1 LGSAL
6 MAKRP
11 VALLD
16 TVREVYTP
24 EGVALRLPAAGPVPR
39 AMAWLIDAGIR
50 YALLAMVS
58 TILAMTGEAGAGV
71 YLIVLFVVFWGY
83 PVLFEVL
90 MDGQTPGKRAMA
102 LRVIAADGAPVGWL
116 ASFARNLL
124 RTVDFLPFGYALG
137 LIVGYADPW
146 GRRLGDMVAKTVVIH
161 APREPSSALAR
172 LEGAYPPA
180 MPLQPQEQAAVIAFA
195 ERARLLTPGRQEEL
209 ANIAAPIVGS
219 GGGLGVRRLQGVA
232 NWLLGRT

>member
-1 LGSAL
+1 

-11 VALLD
+11 AVLLD

-50 YALLAMVS
+50 YAVLSLVMLL
-58 TILAMTGEAGAGV
+58 LAMTGEAGMGV
-71 YLIVLFVVFWGY
+71 YAVVLFVVLWGY

-116 ASFARNLL
+116 ASFTRNLL
-124 RTVDFLPFGYALG
+124 RTVDFLPVGYGVG

-146 GRRLGDMVAKTVVIH
+146 GRRLGDLVAKTVVIH
-161 APREPSSALAR
+161 APREPSAALTR
-172 LEGAYPPA
+172 LEGAFAPA

-209 ANIAAPIVGS
+209 ANIAAPIVGI
-219 GGGLGVRRLQGVA
+219 GGATGVRRLQGVA
-232 NWLLGRT
+232 NWLLGRA

>member
-1 LGSAL
+1 

-11 VALLD
+11 EALLD

-50 YALLAMVS
+50 YAVLSVFSM
-58 TILAMTGEAGAGV
+58 ILAMSGEAGMGV
-71 YLIVLFVVFWGY
+71 YLVLLFATMWGY
-83 PVLFEVL
+83 PIIFEAM
-90 MDGQTPGKRAMA
+90 MDGQTPGKRAMS

-124 RTVDFLPFGYALG
+124 RTVDFLPLGYAVG
-137 LIVGYADPW
+137 VIVGYTDPW

-161 APREPSSALAR
+161 APREPSHPLSR
-172 LEGAYPPA
+172 LEGAYAPS

-195 ERARLLTPGRQEEL
+195 ERAQALTPARQEEL
-209 ANIAAPIVGS
+209 ANIAAPAVGS
-219 GGGLGVRRLQGVA
+219 GGALGVRRLQGVA
-232 NWLLGRT
+232 NWLLGRA

>member
-1 LGSAL
+1 

-11 VALLD
+11 AALLD

-50 YALLAMVS
+50 YAVLTVVSLLLAMGS
-58 TILAMTGEAGAGV
+58 EAGMGI
-71 YLIVLFVVFWGY
+71 YLVVFFVIFWGY

-90 MDGQTPGKRAMA
+90 MDGQTPGKRAMS

-116 ASFARNLL
+116 ASFTRNLL
-124 RTVDFLPFGYALG
+124 RTVDFLPFGYGVG

-146 GRRLGDMVAKTVVIH
+146 GRRLGDMVAKTIVIH
-161 APREPSSALAR
+161 APREPSAALAR

-195 ERARLLTPGRQEEL
+195 ERARNLTPGRQQEL
-209 ANIAAPIVGS
+209 ADIAAPVVGS
-219 GGGLGVRRLQGVA
+219 GGALGVRRLQGVA
-232 NWLLGRT
+232 NWLLGRE

>member
-1 LGSAL
+1 
-6 MAKRP
+6 MAKP
-11 VALLD
+11 SVALLD

-50 YALLAMVS
+50 YAVLTVVSLLLAM
-58 TILAMTGEAGAGV
+58 GGDAGMGV
-71 YLIVLFVVFWGY
+71 YLVVLFVIFWGY

-116 ASFARNLL
+116 ASFTRNLL
-124 RTVDFLPFGYALG
+124 RTVDFLPFGYAVG

-146 GRRLGDMVAKTVVIH
+146 GRRLGDMVAKTVVIY
-161 APREPSSALAR
+161 APREPSGALAR

-195 ERARLLTPGRQEEL
+195 ERARLLTQGRQEEL
-209 ANIAAPIVGS
+209 ANIASPIVGS
-219 GGGLGVRRLQGVA
+219 GGALGARRLQGVA
-232 NWLLGRT
+232 NWLLGRA